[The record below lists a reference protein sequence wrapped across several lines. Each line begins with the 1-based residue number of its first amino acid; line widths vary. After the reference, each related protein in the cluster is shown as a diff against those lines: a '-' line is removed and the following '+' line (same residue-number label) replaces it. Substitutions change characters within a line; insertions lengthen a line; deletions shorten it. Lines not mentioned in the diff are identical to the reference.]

1 MRIEQQL
8 QVSRPPDEV
17 WEFLKDV
24 PAVAACIPGAELTD
38 IAADNTFRGAFRLKV
53 GPLSAKLEGEGRL
66 ERDDAART
74 GKIEGKGVDRRGGS
88 RVSATMSYQ
97 VEPAADGTRV
107 LVVADLTL
115 AGQLSQIGRTGLIE
129 DVAKRLTE
137 EFSQALAKRLA
148 ETSSTAS
155 AAAGTSS
162 TASAPPPAQAPAEPA
177 AFDAGRAVS
186 ASLWNRICAWFRRL
200 SGR

>member
-8 QVSRPPDEV
+8 LVSRAPEEV

-24 PAVAACIPGAELTD
+24 PAVAACIPGAEITD

-88 RVSATMSYQ
+88 RVSATMSYEVQ
-97 VEPAADGTRV
+97 PAPDGARV

-137 EFSQALAKRLA
+137 EFSQALGKRMA
-148 ETSSTAS
+148 NTNPSES
-155 AAAGTSS
+155 AAAP
-162 TASAPPPAQAPAEPA
+162 APPAQPGTEPA
-177 AFDAGRAVS
+177 AFDAGRAVG
-186 ASLWNRICAWFRRL
+186 AGLWNRIRGWFRRL
-200 SGR
+200 FGR